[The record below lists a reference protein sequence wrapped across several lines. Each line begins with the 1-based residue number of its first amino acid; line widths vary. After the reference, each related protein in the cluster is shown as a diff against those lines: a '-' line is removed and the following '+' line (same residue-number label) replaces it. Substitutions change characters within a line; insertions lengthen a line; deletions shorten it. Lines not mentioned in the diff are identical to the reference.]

1 MRGYTFILWGL
12 LALLALYLFFT
23 LGGRE
28 YFDAS
33 TRPKRASIWQD
44 STGGY
49 TAYWEPPDTD
59 NTYSFQLL
67 MSDGTFYTID
77 PTNKPYHTY
86 PLGMRNTIGFSGAV
100 ALTDVAT
107 GRSSAQVPMNSISA
121 SAGKTLMNAA
131 MTSSSTATSPPARST
146 AGAAGSAGA
155 AGAAAGAAAAP
166 PSSNQTGII
175 QPRGP
180 SFPGLTEQ
188 AALAPSSLIS
198 GIAGLLLSPDATT
211 IITTG
216 QIPIGD
222 IGQPTQIYEYNN
234 GYAAFAASA
243 NLFGD
248 SINKIKSDMQ
258 STGNEYNVS
267 VVSDN
272 GIQYTF
278 PLDQITSV
286 TSSSNGDV
294 VAYNLLNT
302 SHPKGNNMFTG
313 NGAKTIGIQ
322 ITLVGPSESS
332 MEAVGKIDRSPLT
345 TTISSPNPLAIDV
358 GSTLN
363 APANAPTYG
372 PAGLGSGGCSGPNG
386 TIPPLAPNTS
396 STQPGVG
403 CASNTVPKSSL
414 VPCSCATS
422 GSASCSTHQGSTCGS
437 TVPGQ
442 PGSSCS
448 DPTDTISSLTKA
460 QRQWDLMKP
469 FNSIMGDVPGYLN
482 SFSAFG

>member
-1 MRGYTFILWGL
+1 MRGYTFLLWGL

-33 TRPKRASIWQD
+33 TKPKNASLWQD
-44 STGGY
+44 STGAW

-59 NTYSFQLL
+59 NTYAFNIF
-67 MSDGTFYTID
+67 MSDGTTYSVGPST
-77 PTNKPYHTY
+77 KPYQTY
-86 PLGMRNTIGFSGAV
+86 LLGQRDPAGFVGSVG
-100 ALTDVAT
+100 LTDVAT
-107 GRSSAQVPMNSISA
+107 NNVSGRVMMKNI
-121 SAGKTLMNAA
+121 T
-131 MTSSSTATSPPARST
+131 
-146 AGAAGSAGA
+146 
-155 AGAAAGAAAAP
+155 AAAGKKLIDTASGIDAAALSTPAASAPAAAAAP
-166 PSSNQTGII
+166 APAPAAAAPAPPGRSNST
-175 QPRGP
+175 
-180 SFPGLTEQ
+180 Q
-188 AALAPSSLIS
+188 AITTAMPNFSNNTTVMGRSALIS
-198 GIAGLLLSPDATT
+198 GIAGLLLSPESST

-222 IGQPTQIYEYNN
+222 VGQDTQIYEYNN
-234 GYAAFAASA
+234 GYAAFAVSA

-248 SINKIKSDMQ
+248 SINKLKTDIQMN
-258 STGNEYNVS
+258 GNEYNVS
-267 VVSDN
+267 VISDN
-272 GIQYTF
+272 GINYTF

-286 TSSSNGDV
+286 TSSTNEQV
-294 VAYNLLNT
+294 VAYNLLNST
-302 SHPKGNNMFTG
+302 YPKGNNMFTG
-313 NGAKTIGIQ
+313 NGARTVGIE

-332 MEAVGKIDRSPLT
+332 EPSIKDMNPLT
-345 TTISSPNPLAIDV
+345 TALSAPNPLDSSI

-372 PAGLGSGGCSGPNG
+372 PAGVGGGGGCAGPNG
-386 TIPPLAPNTS
+386 TIPPFAPNTS
-396 STQPGVG
+396 STQPGPG

-422 GSASCSTHQGSTCGS
+422 GSASCSVHQGSTCGS

-448 DPTDTISSLTKA
+448 DPADTISSLTKA
-460 QRQWDLMKP
+460 QRQWDLMRP
-469 FNSIMGDVPGYLN
+469 FNTNMGEVQGFLN

>member
-33 TRPKRASIWQD
+33 TRPKRASLWQD
-44 STGGY
+44 STGAY

-77 PTNKPYHTY
+77 PTNKPYNTY
-86 PLGMRNTIGFSGAV
+86 PLGARNTIGFSGAV

-107 GRSSAQVPMNSISA
+107 GRSSAQVPMNNISA
-121 SAGKTLMNAA
+121 AAGKTLMNAA
-131 MTSSSTATSPPARST
+131 TTSPATTTTTTSTAAPST
-146 AGAAGSAGA
+146 AGAAGSPATP
-155 AGAAAGAAAAP
+155 P
-166 PSSNQTGII
+166 PSSQTSII
-175 QPRGP
+175 QPPGP
-180 SFPGLTEQ
+180 SFPGLTQQ
-188 AALAPSSLIS
+188 ATLAPSSLIT

-222 IGQPTQIYEYNN
+222 IGQPSQIYEYNN

-248 SINKIKSDMQ
+248 SINKIKADIQ
-258 STGNEYNVS
+258 TTGNEYNVS

-272 GIQYTF
+272 GVQYTF

-286 TSSSNGDV
+286 TSSTNGDV

-302 SHPKGNNMFTG
+302 SYPKGNNMFTG
-313 NGAKTIGIQ
+313 NSARTIGIQ
-322 ITLVGPSESS
+322 ITMVGPSGSS
-332 MEAVGKIDRSPLT
+332 MEAGANTNQNPL
-345 TTISSPNPLAIDV
+345 ISSISAPNPLAAGV

-372 PAGLGSGGCSGPNG
+372 PAGVGGGGFSGPNG

>member
-33 TRPKRASIWQD
+33 TRPKRASLWQD

-77 PTNKPYHTY
+77 PTNKPYQTY
-86 PLGMRNTIGFSGAV
+86 NLGQRNTIGFSGAV

-107 GRSSAQVPMNSISA
+107 GRSSAQVPMNNI
-121 SAGKTLMNAA
+121 T
-131 MTSSSTATSPPARST
+131 
-146 AGAAGSAGA
+146 
-155 AGAAAGAAAAP
+155 AAAGKVLMNTAQSSPASTSSTTTTTTTAPAAAP
-166 PSSNQTGII
+166 TSTPAPPTTSAQTSNI

-222 IGQPTQIYEYNN
+222 IGQPSQIYEYNN

-248 SINKIKSDMQ
+248 SINKIKTDMQ

-278 PLDQITSV
+278 PLDQVTSV
-286 TSSSNGDV
+286 TSSTNGDV

-322 ITLVGPSESS
+322 VTLVGPSGSS
-332 MEAVGKIDRSPLT
+332 MAEGAKANQSPLT
-345 TTISSPNPLAIDV
+345 SSISTPNPLAAGV

-372 PAGLGSGGCSGPNG
+372 PAGVGGGGCAGPNG

-396 STQPGVG
+396 STQPGAG

-448 DPTDTISSLTKA
+448 DPADTISSLTKA

>member
-33 TRPKRASIWQD
+33 TRPKRASLWQD
-44 STGGY
+44 STGAY

-59 NTYSFQLL
+59 NTYTFQLL

-86 PLGMRNTIGFSGAV
+86 PLGARNTIGFSGAV
-100 ALTDVAT
+100 GLTDVAT
-107 GRSSAQVPMNSISA
+107 GRSSAQVAMNNITA
-121 SAGKTLMNAA
+121 AAGKTLMNAA
-131 MTSSSTATSPPARST
+131 MASPATTTTTTTTAAPSTAAPA
-146 AGAAGSAGA
+146 AP
-155 AGAAAGAAAAP
+155 AAAP
-166 PSSNQTGII
+166 PTSNQTSII

-180 SFPGLTEQ
+180 SFPGLTQQ
-188 AALAPSSLIS
+188 ATLAPSSLIS

-267 VVSDN
+267 IVSDN

-286 TSSSNGDV
+286 TSSTNGEV

-322 ITLVGPSESS
+322 VTLVGPSGSS
-332 MEAVGKIDRSPLT
+332 KEAGAKADQNSLT
-345 TTISSPNPLAIDV
+345 SSISAPNPLAAGV

-372 PAGLGSGGCSGPNG
+372 PAGVGSGGCSGPNG

-448 DPTDTISSLTKA
+448 DPSDTISSLTKA

>member
-1 MRGYTFILWGL
+1 MWGL
-12 LALLALYLFFT
+12 LALFALYLVFIT

-33 TRPKRASIWQD
+33 TKPKNASLWQD
-44 STGGY
+44 TTGAW

-59 NTYSFQLL
+59 NTYAFNLF
-67 MSDGTFYTID
+67 MSDGTSYSIGPAT
-77 PTNKPYHTY
+77 KPYQTY
-86 PLGMRNTIGFSGAV
+86 LLGQRDPAGFVGSVG
-100 ALTDVAT
+100 LTDVAT
-107 GRSSAQVPMNSISA
+107 NNTSGHVMMKNISSAAGQALISSA
-121 SAGKTLMNAA
+121 SGTPP
-131 MTSSSTATSPPARST
+131 TATAMATST
-146 AGAAGSAGA
+146 PTST
-155 AGAAAGAAAAP
+155 AAAP
-166 PSSNQTGII
+166 AAAPAAPQSNSTQAVTTVMPNFSGSKVSSV
-175 QPRGP
+175 GP
-180 SFPGLTEQ
+180 S
-188 AALAPSSLIS
+188 ALIS
-198 GIAGLLLSPDATT
+198 GIAGLLLNPDATT
-211 IITTG
+211 IVTTG
-216 QIPIGD
+216 QIPLGD
-222 IGQPTQIYEYNN
+222 VGQDSQIYEYNN

-248 SINKIKSDMQ
+248 SINNIKTDMQ

-267 VVSDN
+267 VISDN
-272 GIQYTF
+272 GIHYTF

-286 TSSSNGDV
+286 TSSTNGKT

-313 NGAKTIGIQ
+313 NGARTIGIE
-322 ITLVGPSESS
+322 ITLVGPSGSS
-332 MEAVGKIDRSPLT
+332 GASAVTTTTTPLT
-345 TTISSPNPLAIDV
+345 SSISTPNPLAAGV

-363 APANAPTYG
+363 APSNAPTYG
-372 PAGLGSGGCSGPNG
+372 PAGIGGCSGPNG
-386 TIPPLAPNTS
+386 TIPPFAPNTS
-396 STQPGVG
+396 STQAGTG

-414 VPCSCATS
+414 VPCSCATT

-448 DPTDTISSLTKA
+448 DPADTISSLTKA

-469 FNSIMGDVPGYLN
+469 FNQSMGDVQGYLN

>member
-1 MRGYTFILWGL
+1 MRGYTLLLWGT
-12 LALLALYLFFT
+12 LAVLALYLLLT
-23 LGGRE
+23 IGGRE

-33 TRPKRASIWQD
+33 TRPKHASLWQD
-44 STGGY
+44 ASGAY

-59 NTYSFQLL
+59 NTYSFELL
-67 MSDGTFYTID
+67 MSDGSSYSMD
-77 PTNKPYHTY
+77 PSNKPYQTY
-86 PLGMRNTIGFSGAV
+86 QLGQRKTIGFSGAV
-100 ALTDVAT
+100 ALTDLAT
-107 GRSSAQVPMNSISA
+107 GRSSGQVLMNNISA
-121 SAGKTLMNAA
+121 SAGKALMNAA
-131 MTSSSTATSPPARST
+131 QSSSGT
-146 AGAAGSAGA
+146 GSAA
-155 AGAAAGAAAAP
+155 PLSSTPTAPAAAAAAAP
-166 PSSNQTGII
+166 STPVSTI

-180 SFPGLTEQ
+180 SFPGLTQ
-188 AALAPSSLIS
+188 QSGLGTSSLVS
-198 GIAGLLLSPDATT
+198 GIAGLLLSPDSST

-222 IGQPTQIYEYNN
+222 VGQASQIYEYNN

-248 SINKIKSDMQ
+248 SINKIKTDMQ
-258 STGNEYNVS
+258 STGNEYNIS
-267 VVSDN
+267 VISDN

-278 PLDQITSV
+278 PLAQITSV
-286 TSSSNGDV
+286 TSSTNGDV

-313 NGAKTIGIQ
+313 NGAKTIGIE
-322 ITLVGPSESS
+322 ITLVGPSAASS
-332 MEAVGKIDRSPLT
+332 KTDQSPLT
-345 TTISSPNPLAIDV
+345 SSISTPNPLGSAV

-363 APANAPTYG
+363 APTNAPTYG
-372 PAGLGSGGCSGPNG
+372 PAGVGGGCSGANG

-396 STQPGVG
+396 STQAGAG

-442 PGSSCS
+442 PGSSCT
-448 DPTDTISSLTKA
+448 DPADTISSLTKA

-469 FNSIMGDVPGYLN
+469 FNANMGDVQGYLN

>member
-33 TRPKRASIWQD
+33 TRPKRASLWQD
-44 STGGY
+44 STGAY

-59 NTYSFQLL
+59 NTYSFELL
-67 MSDGTFYTID
+67 MSDGTTYSVD
-77 PTNKPYHTY
+77 PTNKPYQTY
-86 PLGMRNTIGFSGAV
+86 LLGQRKTIGFSGAV
-100 ALTDVAT
+100 ALTDLAT
-107 GRSSAQVPMNSISA
+107 GRSSGAVQMNNITAAAGKLLMNSAQSSPA
-121 SAGKTLMNAA
+121 SSSS
-131 MTSSSTATSPPARST
+131 SSSTTTTTTTAPASST
-146 AGAAGSAGA
+146 APAASGSTST
-155 AGAAAGAAAAP
+155 P
-166 PSSNQTGII
+166 TSII

-180 SFPGLTEQ
+180 SFPGLTQQ
-188 AALAPSSLIS
+188 ATLGTSSLVS
-198 GIAGLLLSPDATT
+198 GIAGLLLNPDAST

-222 IGQPTQIYEYNN
+222 VGQPSQIYEYNN

-248 SINKIKSDMQ
+248 SINKIKTDMQ

-267 VVSDN
+267 VISDN

-278 PLDQITSV
+278 PLAQVTSV
-286 TSSSNGDV
+286 TSSTNGDV

-313 NGAKTIGIQ
+313 NGAKTIGIE
-322 ITLVGPSESS
+322 ITLVGPSGASGAS
-332 MEAVGKIDRSPLT
+332 AKADQTPLT
-345 TTISSPNPLAIDV
+345 SSISTLNPLATGV

-372 PAGLGSGGCSGPNG
+372 PAGVGGGGPNG

-396 STQPGVG
+396 STQPGAG

-422 GSASCSTHQGSTCGS
+422 GSASCSMHQGSTCGS

-448 DPTDTISSLTKA
+448 DPADTISSLTKA

>member
-33 TRPKRASIWQD
+33 TRPKRASLWQD
-44 STGGY
+44 STGAY

-67 MSDGTFYTID
+67 MSDGTTYSVD
-77 PTNKPYHTY
+77 PTNKPYQTY
-86 PLGMRNTIGFSGAV
+86 PLGARRTIGFSGAV
-100 ALTDVAT
+100 ALTDMAT
-107 GRSSAQVPMNSISA
+107 GRSSGAVQMNNITA
-121 SAGKTLMNAA
+121 AAGKLLINAA
-131 MTSSSTATSPPARST
+131 EASPTTSSSTTTTTTTAAAPAPAPAPAAAARST
-146 AGAAGSAGA
+146 
-155 AGAAAGAAAAP
+155 P
-166 PSSNQTGII
+166 TNII

-188 AALAPSSLIS
+188 RALASSSLIS
-198 GIAGLLLSPDATT
+198 GIAGLLLSPDSTT

-248 SINKIKSDMQ
+248 SINQIKTDMQ

-267 VVSDN
+267 IVSDN

-286 TSSSNGDV
+286 TSSTNSDV

-322 ITLVGPSESS
+322 ITLVGPSGSS
-332 MEAVGKIDRSPLT
+332 MEAGARADQNPLT
-345 TTISSPNPLAIDV
+345 SSISAPNPLVAGV

-372 PAGLGSGGCSGPNG
+372 PAGVGGGGGCAGPNG

>member
-33 TRPKRASIWQD
+33 TRPKHASLWQD
-44 STGGY
+44 STGAY

-59 NTYSFQLL
+59 NTYTFELL
-67 MSDGTFYTID
+67 MSDGTTYSVD
-77 PTNKPYHTY
+77 PSNKPYQTY
-86 PLGMRNTIGFSGAV
+86 QLGQRKTIGFSGAV
-100 ALTDVAT
+100 SLTDMAT
-107 GRSSAQVPMNSISA
+107 GQSSGAVQMNNISS
-121 SAGKTLMNAA
+121 SAGKTLMDAA
-131 MTSSSTATSPPARST
+131 QASSTITTSTST
-146 AGAAGSAGA
+146 PTVSV
-155 AGAAAGAAAAP
+155 GAAAPAP
-166 PSSNQTGII
+166 APAPAPTPTGTI
-175 QPRGP
+175 QPSGP
-180 SFPGLTEQ
+180 SFTGLTGPS
-188 AALAPSSLIS
+188 ALGTSSLVS
-198 GIAGLLLSPDATT
+198 GIAGLLLSPDSST

-222 IGQPTQIYEYNN
+222 VGQPSQIYEYNN

-248 SINKIKSDMQ
+248 SINKIKTDMQ

-286 TSSSNGDV
+286 TSSTNGGV

-313 NGAKTIGIQ
+313 NGAKTIGIE
-322 ITLVGPSESS
+322 ITLVGPSASS
-332 MEAVGKIDRSPLT
+332 TSAVSNQTPLSSSLT
-345 TTISSPNPLAIDV
+345 TPNPLSAGV

-372 PAGLGSGGCSGPNG
+372 PAGVGGGCAGPNG

-396 STQPGVG
+396 STQPGAG

-422 GSASCSTHQGSTCGS
+422 GSASCSMHQGSTCGS

-448 DPTDTISSLTKA
+448 DPADTISSLTKA
-460 QRQWDLMKP
+460 QRQLDLMKP